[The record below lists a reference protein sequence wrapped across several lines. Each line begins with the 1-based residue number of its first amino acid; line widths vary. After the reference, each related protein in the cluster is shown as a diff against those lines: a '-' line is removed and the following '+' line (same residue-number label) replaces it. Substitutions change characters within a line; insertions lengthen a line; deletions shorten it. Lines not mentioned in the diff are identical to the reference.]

1 MTAPHP
7 DRMLHVAVIGGGIT
21 GLCAGWHAVQRW
33 GNDSVRVLEAGEGPG
48 GTTRSDRE
56 GGYILDW
63 GPNGFLD
70 REPATLEWLE
80 ALGAAPLLRRADESA
95 AKRCIF
101 RNGRLHLVAGPP
113 AFFLSPLLSTMGRL
127 RVCCEPMV
135 PAKRDPS
142 EETIHDFA
150 RRRIGREAAETLV
163 GPMVSGVFGGDS
175 RRLSLGHCFPRM
187 AEMERVHGG
196 LFRALLA
203 KRKTNPKASPV
214 GPSGTLTTLEGGIGQ
229 LPEIAAGA
237 LGGAF
242 VPRTPVRK
250 ITPSGDGFVVSCEDE
265 SQWRAQN
272 VIIACPAHT
281 AAALLADTAPGAASA
296 LGAIPYSGL
305 AVVCAGYSRG
315 QVSHPLDGF
324 GFLVPRDGSLRI
336 LGCLWTSSIFPHQAP
351 AGRVLLRTML
361 GGATDP
367 DVLSLT
373 DAELVELVSRE
384 LSPLLGITGAPER
397 LRVFRHPLGIPQYT
411 LGHGERL
418 AALERC
424 EAEHPGLVFAGNAYR
439 GVGLNDCVLSAR
451 RAVERLRA

>member
-7 DRMLHVAVIGGGIT
+7 DRTLHVAVIGGGVT

-33 GNDSVRVLEAGEGPG
+33 GNDRVRVLEAGEGPG

-70 REPATLEWLE
+70 REPATLDWVE
-80 ALGAAPLLRRADESA
+80 ALGASPLLRRADESA
-95 AKRCIF
+95 AKRHIF
-101 RNGRLHLVAGPP
+101 RNGRLHRVAGPP
-113 AFFLSPLLSTMGRL
+113 AFFLSPLLSPAGRL
-127 RVCCEPMV
+127 RVCCEPLI
-135 PAKRDPS
+135 PAKRDHAG
-142 EETIHDFA
+142 ETIHDFA

-163 GPMVSGVFGGDS
+163 GPMVSGVFGGDA
-175 RRLSLGHCFPRM
+175 RRLSLEHCFPRM

-203 KRKTNPKASPV
+203 KRKTNPKVSPE

-229 LPEIAAGA
+229 LPEIAANA
-237 LGGAF
+237 LGASF
-242 VPRTPVRK
+242 APRSQVRK
-250 ITPSGDGFVVSCEDE
+250 ITPSGDGYIVSCANGD
-265 SQWRAQN
+265 QWRAQN
-272 VIIACPAHT
+272 VVVACPAYT
-281 AAALLADTAPGAASA
+281 AAALLADAAPEAAAA

-305 AVVCAGYSRG
+305 AVVCAGYPRG
-315 QVSHPLDGF
+315 QVAHPLDGF

-336 LGCLWTSSIFPHQAP
+336 LGCLWTASIFPHQAP
-351 AGRVLLRTML
+351 ENGVLLRTML

-367 DVLSLT
+367 EVLSLT
-373 DAELVELVSRE
+373 DAELVSLVSRE
-384 LSPLLGITGAPER
+384 LSPLLGITGTPER

-411 LGHGERL
+411 LGHGGRL

-451 RAVERLRA
+451 RAVDRLRA

>member
-7 DRMLHVAVIGGGIT
+7 DRRLHVAVIGGGVT

-33 GNDSVRVLEAGEGPG
+33 GGDAVRVLEAGEGPG

-70 REPATLEWLE
+70 REPATLEWME

-95 AKRCIF
+95 AKRYIY
-101 RNGRLHLVAGPP
+101 RNGHLHRVAGPP
-113 AFFLSPLLSTMGRL
+113 AFFLSPLLSPMGRL
-127 RVCCEPMV
+127 RVCCEPLV
-135 PAKRDPS
+135 PAKRDHAN
-142 EETIHDFA
+142 ETIHDFA

-163 GPMVSGVFGGDS
+163 GPMVSGVFGGDF
-175 RRLSLGHCFPRM
+175 RQLSLEHCFPRM

-203 KRKTNPKASPV
+203 KRKTNPKASPA

-229 LPEIAAGA
+229 LPEFAASA
-237 LGGAF
+237 LGASF
-242 VPRTPVRK
+242 MPRSTVRK
-250 ITPSGDGFVVSCEDE
+250 IAPSGDGYVVSCAGGDE
-265 SQWRAQN
+265 WHARN
-272 VIIACPAHT
+272 VVVACPAHT
-281 AAALLADTAPGAASA
+281 AAALLADTAPDAAAA
-296 LGAIPYSGL
+296 LAAIPYSGL
-305 AVVCAGYSRG
+305 AVVCAGYARV
-315 QVSHPLDGF
+315 QVAHPLDGF

-351 AGRVLLRTML
+351 ADGVLLRTML

-367 DVLSLT
+367 EVLSLT
-373 DAELVELVSRE
+373 DTELAALVSRE
-384 LSPLLGITGAPER
+384 LSPLLEITGAPEL

-424 EAEHPGLVFAGNAYR
+424 EAERPGLVFAGNAYR

-451 RAVERLRA
+451 RAVDRLRA